1 MKELIRPVPI
11 EIVDL
16 GIETHAQIEIEE
28 ILLTSFPPI
37 QKTILK
43 FSTECTVFDLR
54 TEYSIKIKN
63 DDAVIKCYRG
73 NTLNTFIQKDAGERT
88 VAEWRKVISRSKNT
102 PDIVKAIDSIKVSD
116 EDVIFEDYVLFY
128 NPAKSRF
135 DEEDY
140 LVTIPYEPKKGLSR
154 EFLAY
159 FAETLNEVATEGLSD
174 LMDFLSDDGPEEFG
188 LVWDKEAFDKGKAQ
202 LEEKVFFAYPRY

>member
-63 DDAVIKCYRG
+63 DDAVIKCYMG

-88 VAEWRKVISRSKNT
+88 VDEWCKVISRSKNT
-102 PDIVKAIDSIKVSD
+102 PDIVKAIDSIKVPDEYAIKSVASD
-116 EDVIFEDYVLFY
+116 SEELQKTKPVELDELSEETKFRIYKLIVNEIGKHFY
-128 NPAKSRF
+128 NCEMRMSYKDFILVEDCIRKVLQGEQ
-135 DEEDY
+135 DERKTD
-140 LVTIPYEPKKGLSR
+140 
-154 EFLAY
+154 
-159 FAETLNEVATEGLSD
+159 
-174 LMDFLSDDGPEEFG
+174 
-188 LVWDKEAFDKGKAQ
+188 
-202 LEEKVFFAYPRY
+202 

>member
-73 NTLNTFIQKDAGERT
+73 TTLNTFIQKDAGERT

-102 PDIVKAIDSIKVSD
+102 PDIVKAIDSIKVPD
-116 EDVIFEDYVLFY
+116 EDVIKSVASDSEELQKTKPMELDELSEETKFRIYKLIVNEIGKHFY
-128 NPAKSRF
+128 NCEMRMSYKDFILVEDCIRKVLQGEQ
-135 DEEDY
+135 DEHKTD
-140 LVTIPYEPKKGLSR
+140 
-154 EFLAY
+154 
-159 FAETLNEVATEGLSD
+159 
-174 LMDFLSDDGPEEFG
+174 
-188 LVWDKEAFDKGKAQ
+188 
-202 LEEKVFFAYPRY
+202 

>member
-54 TEYSIKIKN
+54 TEYSIKIRN

-73 NTLNTFIQKDAGERT
+73 NTLNTSIQKDAGERT

-102 PDIVKAIDSIKVSD
+102 PDIVKAIDSIKVPD
-116 EDVIFEDYVLFY
+116 EDVIKSVASDSEELQKTKPMELDELSEETKFRIYKLIVNEIGKHFY
-128 NPAKSRF
+128 NCEMRMSYKDFILVEDCIRKVLQGEQ
-135 DEEDY
+135 DEHKTD
-140 LVTIPYEPKKGLSR
+140 
-154 EFLAY
+154 
-159 FAETLNEVATEGLSD
+159 
-174 LMDFLSDDGPEEFG
+174 
-188 LVWDKEAFDKGKAQ
+188 
-202 LEEKVFFAYPRY
+202 

>member
-88 VAEWRKVISRSKNT
+88 VAEWHKIISRSKNT
-102 PDIVKAIDSIKVSD
+102 PDIVKAIDSIKVPD
-116 EDVIFEDYVLFY
+116 EDVIKSVASDSEELQKTKPMELDELSEETKFRIYKLIVNEIGKHFY
-128 NPAKSRF
+128 NCEMRMSYKDFILVEDCIRKVLQGEQ
-135 DEEDY
+135 DEHK
-140 LVTIPYEPKKGLSR
+140 T
-154 EFLAY
+154 
-159 FAETLNEVATEGLSD
+159 N
-174 LMDFLSDDGPEEFG
+174 
-188 LVWDKEAFDKGKAQ
+188 
-202 LEEKVFFAYPRY
+202 

>member
-88 VAEWRKVISRSKNT
+88 VDEWCKVISRSKNT
-102 PDIVKAIDSIKVSD
+102 SDIVKAIDSIKVLD
-116 EDVIFEDYVLFY
+116 EDAIKAIASDATELQKTKPVEVDELSEETKFRIYKLIVDEIGKHFY
-128 NPAKSRF
+128 NCEMRMSYKDFILVEECIRKVLKGEQ
-135 DEEDY
+135 DERKTD
-140 LVTIPYEPKKGLSR
+140 
-154 EFLAY
+154 
-159 FAETLNEVATEGLSD
+159 
-174 LMDFLSDDGPEEFG
+174 
-188 LVWDKEAFDKGKAQ
+188 
-202 LEEKVFFAYPRY
+202 

>member
-102 PDIVKAIDSIKVSD
+102 PDIVKAIDSIKVPD
-116 EDVIFEDYVLFY
+116 EDVIKSVASDSEELQKTKPMELDELSEETKFRIYKLIVNEIGKHFY
-128 NPAKSRF
+128 NCEMRMSYKDFILVEDCIRKVLQGER
-135 DEEDY
+135 DEHKTD
-140 LVTIPYEPKKGLSR
+140 
-154 EFLAY
+154 
-159 FAETLNEVATEGLSD
+159 
-174 LMDFLSDDGPEEFG
+174 
-188 LVWDKEAFDKGKAQ
+188 
-202 LEEKVFFAYPRY
+202 

>member
-63 DDAVIKCYRG
+63 DDAVIKCYMG

-102 PDIVKAIDSIKVSD
+102 PDIVKAIDSIKVPD
-116 EDVIFEDYVLFY
+116 EDVIKSVASDSEELQKTKPMELDELSEETKFRIYKLIVNEIGKHFY
-128 NPAKSRF
+128 NCEMRMSYKDFILVEDCIRKVLQGEQ
-135 DEEDY
+135 DEHKTD
-140 LVTIPYEPKKGLSR
+140 
-154 EFLAY
+154 
-159 FAETLNEVATEGLSD
+159 
-174 LMDFLSDDGPEEFG
+174 
-188 LVWDKEAFDKGKAQ
+188 
-202 LEEKVFFAYPRY
+202 